1 MITDIIF
8 REVLIMNNRPG
19 KGVKKTVEPIR
30 KLKDVR
36 AIKKSLAD
44 KPRDLLLFTLGIN
57 NGLRAGDLLKLK
69 VYQVK
74 DLQMGDSISIIENK
88 TGKRNTLVI
97 NKPSYDALQNFL
109 ESTNKQDDEFLFSG
123 RKGTNPI
130 TIPSLNRLIK
140 NWTDAINLKGKYG
153 THTLRKTWGYLQRT
167 VFCVPIEKI
176 TQRYLHA
183 SPAVTMGYLGL
194 QAREV
199 EDILVNNSI

>member
-1 MITDIIF
+1 MS
-8 REVLIMNNRPG
+8 NKPG
-19 KGVKKTVEPIR
+19 KGITKTVEPIR

-36 AIKKSLAD
+36 AIKKILAD

-69 VYQVK
+69 VYQVR
-74 DLQMGDSISIIENK
+74 DLQVGDSITIVENK
-88 TGKRNTLVI
+88 TGKINVLVI
-97 NKPSYDALQNFL
+97 NKPSYDALQNFF
-109 ESTNKQDDEFLFSG
+109 KYADKDDYYLFSG

-140 NWTDAINLKGKYG
+140 SWTSSINLKGKYG
-153 THTLRKTWGYLQRT
+153 THSLRKTWGYLQRT
-167 VFCVPIEKI
+167 EFGVPIEKI

-194 QAREV
+194 QTQEV
-199 EDILVNNSI
+199 EDILVNNAI